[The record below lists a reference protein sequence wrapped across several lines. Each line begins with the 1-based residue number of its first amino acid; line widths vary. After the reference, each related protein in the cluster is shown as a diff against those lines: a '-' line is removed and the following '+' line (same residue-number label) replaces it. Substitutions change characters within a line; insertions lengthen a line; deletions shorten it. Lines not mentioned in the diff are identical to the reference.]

1 VSSSAGLSADQQGA
15 DEAFASWLSAAD
27 GSPFLLSGHAGTGKT
42 FLSMRFLAQ
51 AEAAGLCWT
60 VVAPTHKAVSVLR
73 ANLAASQLTPTWFPS
88 TIHRLLRLNLKRR
101 GDRELCEA
109 SEQTAGALEH
119 LDLVLIDEA
128 SMLDSTVLELL
139 LRCAHGFRTRLVFV
153 GDPAQ
158 LPPVGESASPV
169 FQLARVRKAALGQV
183 VRHQGPVLRLATGL
197 RNGELPCQQP
207 PVLAPIH
214 SPQGLVALL
223 AKDQWLAA
231 AQEAL
236 ARSAASDNPDLAR
249 ILCYSNR
256 YLEKLVPLA
265 RRALHGE
272 QADQL
277 PVLPGEVLITR
288 AAVMAPACREG
299 AERAERPESPDM
311 VLGSNRELV
320 VREVTPE
327 LWDISNLWP
336 SSNELL
342 PPDLATS
349 GPWETNPKYPHSRA
363 LDPKVANLGTNSLGA
378 NSLGANSLGADSL
391 GANSLGATNQATP
404 YLGAPDLGANNLGMN
419 NLGSTDANPNFLQG
433 ASYNSHLETSHLETS
448 RLDKAPLETSRLE
461 MSQLE
466 TLTVSVETGESRL
479 NLRLLPPI
487 GSAARRQLDFLLNS
501 LRQQAQLAQQ
511 LGDKKRGKLLWRRF
525 FLIRDSFAS
534 LGPAAVLTV
543 HRAQGSTF
551 AEVFVADDLFWP
563 RENLLRRQLAY
574 VAVSR
579 ASQAVVMLAA
589 EGSQADQRQWRQ
601 WLNNDLI

>member
-1 VSSSAGLSADQQGA
+1 VSSAAWLSADQQGA
-15 DEAFASWLSAAD
+15 DESFASWLSAAD

-158 LPPVGESASPV
+158 LPPVGETASPV

-207 PVLAPIH
+207 PVLPPIR
-214 SPQGLVALL
+214 SSQGLVALL

-272 QADQL
+272 QADKL

-299 AERAERPESPDM
+299 AERAERPETPDM

-320 VREVTPE
+320 VREVTSE

-336 SSNELL
+336 SSTELF

-349 GPWETNPKYPHSRA
+349 SPGEINPKYPHSQA
-363 LDPKVANLGTNSLGA
+363 PDPASDWGANNLDTKNLSANGLAANSLDA
-378 NSLGANSLGADSL
+378 NSLGANSLGTS
-391 GANSLGATNQATP
+391 
-404 YLGAPDLGANNLGMN
+404 
-419 NLGSTDANPNFLQG
+419 DANPHFLQG
-433 ASYNSHLETSHLETS
+433 DNFNSQLE
-448 RLDKAPLETSRLE
+448 ASRLE
-461 MSQLE
+461 ASRLEVSRLEASQLE
-466 TLTVSVETGESRL
+466 TLSVTIETGEGRL

-487 GSAARRQLDFLLNS
+487 GSAARRQLDHILNS
-501 LRQQAQLAQQ
+501 LRQQAQLAQR

-589 EGSQADQRQWRQ
+589 EGSQADQRQWQQ
-601 WLNNDLI
+601 WLNNDLS

>member
-1 VSSSAGLSADQQGA
+1 VSSAAWLSADQQGA

-128 SMLDSTVLELL
+128 SMLESTVLELL

-158 LPPVGESASPV
+158 LPPVGETASPV

-207 PVLAPIH
+207 PVLPPIR

-272 QADQL
+272 QADKL

-299 AERAERPESPDM
+299 AERAERSESPDM

-336 SSNELL
+336 SSTELF

-349 GPWETNPKYPHSRA
+349 GPRETNPKHPHSRA
-363 LDPKVANLGTNSLGA
+363 SDPAAS
-378 NSLGANSLGADSL
+378 DW
-391 GANSLGATNQATP
+391 
-404 YLGAPDLGANNLGMN
+404 GANNLVT
-419 NLGSTDANPNFLQG
+419 SAANPNVLQG
-433 ASYNSHLETSHLETS
+433 ASFDSGLEASGLEA
-448 RLDKAPLETSRLE
+448 LGLEA
-461 MSQLE
+461 SQLE
-466 TLTVSVETGESRL
+466 TLTVTVETGESRL

-487 GSAARRQLDFLLNS
+487 GSAARRQLEYILNS
-501 LRQQAQLAQQ
+501 LRQQAQLAQR

-563 RENLLRRQLAY
+563 RESLLRRQLAY

-601 WLNNDLI
+601 WLNIDLN